1 MSIYDL
7 PLVVADALAQAL
19 TPSNI
24 MSGFRA
30 AGIMPFNRGIF
41 QESAFLSSY
50 VTDHEDTLPCKE
62 TDFGT
67 LVGGPTR
74 PALHNYYPKT
84 NVGKQNRA
92 LSATQYDSYDFVEY
106 SISSDAVFCF
116 PCRHFTPSTAYK
128 DIAFT
133 EKSVIDWNKIK
144 DKPDK
149 HGSTHSHMDSM
160 TRWNE
165 YKNSLKMG
173 LL

>member
-74 PALHNYYPKT
+74 PALHNYYPK
-84 NVGKQNRA
+84 NERWEAESCFICYPVRLIRFCRIQYFVRCCVLLPMPSFHAVHCLQRHSIHGEKRDRLEQNKRQTGQA
-92 LSATQYDSYDFVEY
+92 WQHTQSHGFHDSLE
-106 SISSDAVFCF
+106 
-116 PCRHFTPSTAYK
+116 
-128 DIAFT
+128 
-133 EKSVIDWNKIK
+133 
-144 DKPDK
+144 
-149 HGSTHSHMDSM
+149 
-160 TRWNE
+160 
-165 YKNSLKMG
+165 
-173 LL
+173 